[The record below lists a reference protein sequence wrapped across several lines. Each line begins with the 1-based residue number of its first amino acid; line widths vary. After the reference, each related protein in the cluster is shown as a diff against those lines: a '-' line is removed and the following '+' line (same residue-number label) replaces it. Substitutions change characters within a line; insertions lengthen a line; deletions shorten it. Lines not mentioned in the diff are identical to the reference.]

1 MTFIVKPLVTE
12 KMTKITDKSSVDKQ
26 LRALNPAAAQRL
38 GAKEEKISYTVKSK
52 NKGERQKEKTIFT
65 YTKPACRKY
74 GFIVKPEAN
83 KLEIKKEI
91 EELYNVTV
99 LDVNTIKY
107 AGKRQSRYTR
117 AGLLRGQK
125 NAYKKAIV
133 TLKAGG
139 TFEDITASVPEKS
152 LVYGKRSTGGRNN
165 TGKMTVRYRGGGH
178 KKKFRMIDFKREKD
192 GVPAV
197 VKTIEYDPNR
207 SARIA
212 LLFYADGEKRYIIA
226 PNGLKVD
233 AKLMSGAEAAPEV
246 GNALPLANIPVGTV
260 IHNIE
265 LRPGQ
270 GAKLVRSAGNFAQLT
285 SREGD
290 YCVIKLPSGETRKVL
305 SACKATVG
313 AVGNSDHALEAS
325 GKAGRSRWLGRRPH
339 NRGVVMNPVD
349 HPMGGG
355 EGRQSGGHPR
365 SRKGLYAK
373 GLKTRAPKKLSNKYI
388 IERANKK

>member
-1 MTFIVKPLVTE
+1 MGIIVKPLVTE
-12 KMTKITDKSSVDKQ
+12 KMTAISDKMNN
-26 LRALNPAAAQRL
+26 R
-38 GAKEEKISYTVKSK
+38 
-52 NKGERQKEKTIFT
+52 F
-65 YTKPACRKY
+65 
-74 GFIVKPEAN
+74 GFIVRPEFN
-83 KLEIKKEI
+83 KLEIKREI
-91 EELYNVTV
+91 EATYNVTV
-99 LDVNTIKY
+99 LDVNTMRY
-107 AGKRQSRYTR
+107 QGKNKTRYTKS
-117 AGLLRGQK
+117 GLLKGRK
-125 NAYKKAIV
+125 NAFKKAIV
-133 TLKAGG
+133 TAVRKFKPTTPGQRHKIIG
-139 TFEDITASVPEKS
+139 TFEEITASVPEKS

-165 TGKMTVRYRGGGH
+165 VGKMTMRYMGGGH
-178 KKKFRMIDFKREKD
+178 KRKYRIIDFKRNKD

-226 PNGLKVD
+226 PNGLQVGST
-233 AKLMSGAEAAPEV
+233 LMSGANAAPEI
-246 GNALPLANIPVGTV
+246 GNALPLENIPVGTV

-270 GAKLVRSAGNFAQLT
+270 GAALVRAAGNFAQLT

-290 YCVIKLPSGETRKVL
+290 YCVIKLPSGELRKIL
-305 SACKATVG
+305 CTCKATIG
-313 AVGNSDHALEAS
+313 SVGNSDHALESS

-373 GLKTRAPKKLSNKYI
+373 GLKTRAPKKQSSKYI
-388 IERANKK
+388 IERRK